1 MTALLD
7 RLRRIPSLVSVILT
21 AGALIVVFFL
31 FFPDNVLLIAEGVAG
46 IIAWLVGLMFG
57 GWWLCIRFLLALVS
71 ALLLLATWCALR
83 AWLQVRWTKHDAVWQ
98 FAGVPH
104 IVLSSTIAVLLA
116 VINEIILS
124 LFLLLSLALIIG
136 AVARVLLSDQWSVLI
151 EAFGNIL
158 TDLVDSRWL
167 STSDLASMVN
177 NISGHGALIMRALA
191 ERVRPGAALAG
202 GTLTTAASL
211 LLFLVRR
218 RKTNIDAARIV
229 AAEIETAC
237 RNSLQTVPQALLNAS
252 ALLDLPR
259 GQLLIAVGSDRELLL
274 LDPSAGHAARLPAC
288 LLESVVEYFH
298 ADLALTQAYSSFGS
312 VAYAKATRAR
322 RERHLRGFE
331 AIWRN
336 LYQTAAFTVLFRMA
350 LYARLRAW
358 AI

>member
-31 FFPDNVLLIAEGVAG
+31 FFPDDVLLIAEGVAG

-259 GQLLIAVGSDRELLL
+259 GPGGRGTLGASKRSGGTSTK
-274 LDPSAGHAARLPAC
+274 LP
-288 LLESVVEYFH
+288 
-298 ADLALTQAYSSFGS
+298 
-312 VAYAKATRAR
+312 
-322 RERHLRGFE
+322 HLPCCSG
-331 AIWRN
+331 WPCMP
-336 LYQTAAFTVLFRMA
+336 V
-350 LYARLRAW
+350 
-358 AI
+358 

>member
-31 FFPDNVLLIAEGVAG
+31 FFPDDVLLIAEGVAG

-57 GWWLCIRFLLALVS
+57 GWWLCIRFLLALVF

-104 IVLSSTIAVLLA
+104 IVLSCTIAVLLA

-158 TDLVDSRWL
+158 T
-167 STSDLASMVN
+167 TSS
-177 NISGHGALIMRALA
+177 I
-191 ERVRPGAALAG
+191 AAG
-202 GTLTTAASL
+202 
-211 LLFLVRR
+211 
-218 RKTNIDAARIV
+218 
-229 AAEIETAC
+229 C
-237 RNSLQTVPQALLNAS
+237 QLQTLC
-252 ALLDLPR
+252 R
-259 GQLLIAVGSDRELLL
+259 
-274 LDPSAGHAARLPAC
+274 
-288 LLESVVEYFH
+288 
-298 ADLALTQAYSSFGS
+298 
-312 VAYAKATRAR
+312 
-322 RERHLRGFE
+322 
-331 AIWRN
+331 W
-336 LYQTAAFTVLFRMA
+336 
-350 LYARLRAW
+350 
-358 AI
+358 

>member
-31 FFPDNVLLIAEGVAG
+31 FFPDDVLLIAEGVAG

-259 GQLLIAVGSDRELLL
+259 GQLLIAVGWIASYCCSIL
-274 LDPSAGHAARLPAC
+274 ARDTPRGYRLAC
-288 LLESVVEYFH
+288 WSVVEYFH

-312 VAYAKATRAR
+312 VAYAKATRP
-322 RERHLRGFE
+322 ERHLRGFE